1 MSERGRPRKFDRH
14 KALETAMEL
23 FWARGYVGTSLTD
36 LTAAMGINPPS
47 LYAAFGS
54 KETLFRE
61 AVALFLDQED
71 TSTPALL
78 AGDLTTR
85 ESISTMLHAA
95 ARSFVQP
102 QKPTGCLLVLGATNG
117 GPDIAGV
124 QAHMTECR
132 HRMADRIRARLERGV
147 ADGELPDGLD
157 LERLAAF
164 FIAVYNGLSVSARD
178 GASEETL
185 LAIVRNA
192 MAGWDAMTSTQGG

>member
-14 KALETAMEL
+14 QALESAMEL
-23 FWARGYVGTSLTD
+23 FWARGYVGTSLSD

-54 KETLFRE
+54 KEALFRE

-71 TSTPALL
+71 TYTPALL

-85 ESISTMLHAA
+85 DSIAAMLHAA

-102 QKPTGCLLVLGATNG
+102 EKPTGCLLVVGAANG
-117 GPDIAGV
+117 GPDTAGV
-124 QAHMTECR
+124 QAHMTDCR
-132 HRMADRIRARLERGV
+132 RIMTERIRARLERGV
-147 ADGELPDGLD
+147 ADGDLPDGLD

-164 FIAVYNGLSVSARD
+164 YIAVFHGLSISARD
-178 GASEETL
+178 GTSEETL
-185 LAIVRNA
+185 HAVVRNA
-192 MAGWDAMTSTQGG
+192 MAGWDAMTSTQGA